1 MIKLILA
8 VFSSIFILVSA
19 ALIYYWRDIQYD
31 PSAMDLFSYFILLP
45 LVLSFI
51 LLSPYLIY
59 QAYQSY
65 KKHKQQQALRL
76 QQQATPQ
83 VVEQKQDVVAVKWL
97 NLNLFSSFALS
108 AFGEDDAIIDELKN
122 FKSPELDHSLTNNYG
137 LPVLSYRI
145 TALDEQLDADST
157 IEEGRTA
164 RIKALI
170 QQQLEQ
176 QCEILY
182 NIAEHLKQSAF
193 FYDSEIAYQYRM
205 HPAWIDANYQ
215 SDDPDHVE
223 QQAQQVPRLN
233 QLNIHLLLPYNLL
246 LLWDEHSA
254 QAMLQDFMQTLGVV
268 SQQVNI
274 QHHFIEQ
281 ANAYSDWLALLDEI
295 STQTEQVSVLIN
307 VDSEID
313 QDVLDEKMWQTDHY
327 VAAEFASS
335 WCIAAPDVKIQQ
347 AEAIKQLKIALNV
360 QDLSAC
366 LSHGAP
372 DSVDAIEQEQP
383 FVLLLDEATE
393 IKVIKQTNQT
403 FAATL
408 IESHHFLHSKPIF
421 GDTQALAKIG
431 GFMLG
436 PHLST
441 QNTAMI
447 YSTDQASTHAF
458 FQANLESHS
467 FKPVI

>member
-182 NIAEHLKQSAF
+182 SIAEHLKQSAF
-193 FYDSEIAYQYRM
+193 FYDSEIAYQY
-205 HPAWIDANYQ
+205 
-215 SDDPDHVE
+215 
-223 QQAQQVPRLN
+223 
-233 QLNIHLLLPYNLL
+233 
-246 LLWDEHSA
+246 
-254 QAMLQDFMQTLGVV
+254 
-268 SQQVNI
+268 
-274 QHHFIEQ
+274 
-281 ANAYSDWLALLDEI
+281 
-295 STQTEQVSVLIN
+295 
-307 VDSEID
+307 
-313 QDVLDEKMWQTDHY
+313 
-327 VAAEFASS
+327 
-335 WCIAAPDVKIQQ
+335 
-347 AEAIKQLKIALNV
+347 
-360 QDLSAC
+360 
-366 LSHGAP
+366 
-372 DSVDAIEQEQP
+372 
-383 FVLLLDEATE
+383 
-393 IKVIKQTNQT
+393 
-403 FAATL
+403 
-408 IESHHFLHSKPIF
+408 
-421 GDTQALAKIG
+421 
-431 GFMLG
+431 
-436 PHLST
+436 
-441 QNTAMI
+441 
-447 YSTDQASTHAF
+447 F
-458 FQANLESHS
+458 FY
-467 FKPVI
+467 

>member
-170 QQQLEQ
+170 QQQLDLRLK
-176 QCEILY
+176 CLTLNHSLMNTLY
-182 NIAEHLKQSAF
+182 K
-193 FYDSEIAYQYRM
+193 
-205 HPAWIDANYQ
+205 
-215 SDDPDHVE
+215 
-223 QQAQQVPRLN
+223 
-233 QLNIHLLLPYNLL
+233 
-246 LLWDEHSA
+246 
-254 QAMLQDFMQTLGVV
+254 
-268 SQQVNI
+268 
-274 QHHFIEQ
+274 
-281 ANAYSDWLALLDEI
+281 
-295 STQTEQVSVLIN
+295 
-307 VDSEID
+307 
-313 QDVLDEKMWQTDHY
+313 
-327 VAAEFASS
+327 
-335 WCIAAPDVKIQQ
+335 
-347 AEAIKQLKIALNV
+347 
-360 QDLSAC
+360 
-366 LSHGAP
+366 
-372 DSVDAIEQEQP
+372 
-383 FVLLLDEATE
+383 
-393 IKVIKQTNQT
+393 
-403 FAATL
+403 
-408 IESHHFLHSKPIF
+408 
-421 GDTQALAKIG
+421 
-431 GFMLG
+431 
-436 PHLST
+436 
-441 QNTAMI
+441 
-447 YSTDQASTHAF
+447 
-458 FQANLESHS
+458 
-467 FKPVI
+467 